1 MSPRIGLDTNTIVHT
16 AAKLADE
23 QGMDQITLAS
33 LARTLK
39 VRTPSLYNHIDGLE
53 GLKRLLAL
61 YGLAEL
67 NNKLIQKINEQ
78 DKEET
83 IRSLA
88 KAYVDFA
95 RSRPGLYE
103 LTLQAPDHND
113 AEVQQAGKAL
123 VAILTDVFRDFDLLE
138 DTALHAVRCFR
149 SMLHGFASL
158 EQKGGF
164 GLPLDLDVTLELLV
178 NSFLSGI
185 PVFQQ
190 SS

>member
-1 MSPRIGLDTNTIVHT
+1 MSPRIGLDTNTIVQT

-23 QGMDQITLAS
+23 EGMDQVTLAS
-33 LARTLK
+33 LARILK

-53 GLKRLLAL
+53 GLKRKLAL
-61 YGLAEL
+61 YGLEEL
-67 NNKLIQKINEQ
+67 RLKLKQNLIKQ

-103 LTLQAPDHND
+103 LTLQATDHND
-113 AEVQQAGKAL
+113 AEIQQAGKAL
-123 VAILTDVFRDFDLLE
+123 VAILIDVFRDYDLLE
-138 DTALHAVRCFR
+138 DAALHAVRCFR
-149 SMLHGFASL
+149 SVLHGFASL

-164 GLPLDLDVTLELLV
+164 GLPLDLDVTFELLV

-190 SS
+190 TT